1 MTKTQDITLISG
13 TNRQNSNT
21 RLFTETLYRLL
32 KPHTENSLRIL
43 DLGELEGVDIQ
54 NSMFDPA
61 EQHSIIQ
68 NLQNKYILPA
78 SKFIFI
84 IPEYNGSYPGI
95 LKYFIDACSVRDY
108 SANFQNKSAFLI
120 GVSTGRAGNLRG
132 LDHLTSVLNYLQTH
146 VHPVRL
152 PVSKVTSIFDAE
164 KLKFVDEELLG
175 LLHEHLLP
183 FVNEIIPSRAT
194 QLS

>member
-1 MTKTQDITLISG
+1 MTKTEDITLISG

-32 KPHTENSLRIL
+32 KPHTENTLRIL

-54 NSMFDPA
+54 NSMFNPA
-61 EQHSIIQ
+61 EQHPIVQ
-68 NLQNKYILPA
+68 NLQDKYILPA

-95 LKYFIDACSVRDY
+95 LKYFIDACSVRNY
-108 SANFQNKSAFLI
+108 SSNFQNKSAFLI

-152 PVSKVTSIFDAE
+152 PVSKVTSIFDPE
-164 KLKFVDEELLG
+164 KFEFLDEELLG
-175 LLHEHLLP
+175 LLHQHLLP

-194 QLS
+194 QLL

>member
-32 KPHTENSLRIL
+32 KPHTKNSLRIL

-54 NSMFDPA
+54 NSMFNPD
-61 EQHSIIQ
+61 EQHPIIQ

-108 SANFQNKSAFLI
+108 SSNFQNKSAFLI

-175 LLHEHLLP
+175 LLHQHLLP